1 MAEPRDNPNAI
12 ILETTLYPKNEAN
25 RKGYH
30 IGDYQIALKAFGGLP
45 YSYWDQVD
53 FMLNQLFKGA
63 NLESIADDE
72 KRAEEAKK
80 IYSNSKET
88 YIFEPIKP
96 IKTGGSGKTRSK
108 GKTKN
113 RRKTIRN

>member
-1 MAEPRDNPNAI
+1 MSENLNPNAV
-12 ILETTLYPKNEAN
+12 ILETTLYPKGQPN

-63 NLESIADDE
+63 SLESIVDDDE
-72 KRAEEAKK
+72 RKEEAKK
-80 IYSNSKET
+80 VFKNHKET
-88 YIFEPIKP
+88 YVFEPIKSVN
-96 IKTGGSGKTRSK
+96 GGSRKTR
-108 GKTKN
+108 KTHK
-113 RRKTIRN
+113 K